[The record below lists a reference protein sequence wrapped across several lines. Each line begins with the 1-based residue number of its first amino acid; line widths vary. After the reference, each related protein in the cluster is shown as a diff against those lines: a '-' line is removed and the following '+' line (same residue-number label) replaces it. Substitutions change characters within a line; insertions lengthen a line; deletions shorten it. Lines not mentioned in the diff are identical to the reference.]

1 MRSKRAG
8 FTLIETIVGMVVLSI
23 SFAVLTNLLY
33 PATEQS
39 ASVLHQV
46 RGAELAQS
54 MLNEIQQKAFDE
66 NSDKSGGRLRC
77 GETGIA
83 ACSTSMG
90 NEESGAREQ
99 FDDVDDYH
107 GLVYNI
113 GEIEDSQ
120 ENALD
125 YLGYT
130 LSVTV
135 GNDSD
140 YNGVTKETGDTDD
153 NQYTAKLITVTVT
166 TPTGSVLTF
175 STYRTNH

>member
-1 MRSKRAG
+1 MKVKSKG

-23 SFAVLTNLLY
+23 SFAVLTSLLY

-39 ASVLHQV
+39 ASVLHQI

-90 NEESGAREQ
+90 NEEANERKQ

-107 GLVYNI
+107 GLIYNV

-130 LSVTV
+130 LSVKV

-140 YNGVTKETGDTDD
+140 YNGVTYEEGDTDD
-153 NQYTAKLITVTVT
+153 NRNTAKLITVTVT
-166 TPTGSVLTF
+166 TPTGYELTF